1 MNSPTY
7 IAAKDVEHLL
17 SWSALVESLRCAHQ
31 LPRADIDDI
40 LFKHGENSLLNRAAW
55 IEGLGIG
62 VKSATIFPGNT
73 KLTPPLPSIHAVFS
87 LLDESTG
94 APITLIDGI
103 LLTRWKTAADS
114 MLGGLLLARPD
125 SRVVTI
131 VGAGAVAE
139 SLIDAYREV
148 MPWIE
153 CIQVW
158 NRTAAKAIELARKKS
173 VDAVDNLAQALAV
186 SDIVSCAT
194 LSATPVI
201 HADWIKAGTHVDL
214 IGAFRPD
221 MREADDALIAAS
233 EIFVDARETAIH
245 DIGELAIP
253 IANGVITEQSVRAD
267 LYDLCN
273 GAPARGSE
281 QSITLFKNGGG
292 AHLDLMIAS
301 YIQHVY
307 ASGKPA

>member
-1 MNSPTY
+1 MNRPAY
-7 IAAKDVEHLL
+7 IAANDVEHLL
-17 SWSALVESLRCAHQ
+17 SWSALVESLRSAHQ

-62 VKSATIFPGNT
+62 VKSATIFPANAR
-73 KLTPPLPSIHAVFS
+73 LTPPLPSIHAVFS

-158 NRTAAKAIELARKKS
+158 NRTSAKAIALARKKS
-173 VDAVDNLAQALAV
+173 VDAVNNLAKALAV

-194 LSATPVI
+194 LSTTPVI
-201 HADWIKAGTHVDL
+201 QADWIKAGTHVDL

-253 IANGVITEQSVRAD
+253 IAKGVIKEQSVRAD

-292 AHLDLMIAS
+292 AHLDLMTAS
-301 YIQHVY
+301 YIQRVY
-307 ASGKPA
+307 ASGTPG